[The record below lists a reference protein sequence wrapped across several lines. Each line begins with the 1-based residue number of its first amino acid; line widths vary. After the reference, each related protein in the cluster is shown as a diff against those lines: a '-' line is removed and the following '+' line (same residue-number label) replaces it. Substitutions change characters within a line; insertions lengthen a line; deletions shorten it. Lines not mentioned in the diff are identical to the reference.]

1 MTETPQQRYER
12 LAKSFDFNMKIKLLG
27 QSFRNAY
34 ESRDREMLER
44 ALKDLAG
51 LDPIAIRDT

>member
-27 QSFRNAY
+27 QSLRNAY

-51 LDPIAIRDT
+51 LGNPAR